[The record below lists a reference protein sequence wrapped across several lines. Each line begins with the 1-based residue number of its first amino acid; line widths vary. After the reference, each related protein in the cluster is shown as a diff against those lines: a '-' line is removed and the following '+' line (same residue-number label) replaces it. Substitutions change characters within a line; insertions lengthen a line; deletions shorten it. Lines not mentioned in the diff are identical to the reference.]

1 MKIRFPGQY
10 FDAETGMH
18 YNYHRYYDPSI
29 GRYLRT
35 DPIGLT
41 GGINLFAYAQNNPVN
56 LIDPLGLKNWG
67 KIGSGALTIVAG
79 TTAEFV
85 GAGVVAFGISHT
97 AGTLGL
103 STPLG
108 VVHIGGGLGVMWIGG
123 WMINIGMDA
132 LKEGW
137 KENEEPVDPCK

>member
-1 MKIRFPGQY
+1 MNWS
-10 FDAETGMH
+10 D
-18 YNYHRYYDPSI
+18 SS
-29 GRYLRT
+29 
-35 DPIGLT
+35 
-41 GGINLFAYAQNNPVN
+41 
-56 LIDPLGLKNWG
+56 GLKNWG
-67 KIGSGALTIVAG
+67 KIGSGVLTIVAG

-108 VVHIGGGLGVMWIGG
+108 VAHIGGGLGVMWIGG
-123 WMINIGMDA
+123 WIINMGIDT

-137 KENEEPVDPCK
+137 KENEEPIDPCK